1 MVFSDL
7 ATKSVATISPG
18 LTLKPVVDFLVK
30 PQNQDGE
37 GFLVLCLKTD
47 SCSLMIW
54 VSKSLQRFLSLV
66 LKIKRGTVCLLR
78 HKTDGRMKMVRDTRR
93 DLVVCFAWK

>member
-7 ATKSVATISPG
+7 AIKSVATISPG

-78 HKTDGRMKMVRDTRR
+78 HKTDGRMKMMRDTSR

>member
-1 MVFSDL
+1 LSLKTKVGGLSVIWPQNYWTIFFDLTSKPVAMVFSDL

-18 LTLKPVVDFLVK
+18 LALKPVVDFLVE

-37 GFLVLCLKTD
+37 GFPVLCLKTD

-54 VSKSLQRFLSLV
+54 VSKSLR
-66 LKIKRGTVCLLR
+66 
-78 HKTDGRMKMVRDTRR
+78 
-93 DLVVCFAWK
+93 